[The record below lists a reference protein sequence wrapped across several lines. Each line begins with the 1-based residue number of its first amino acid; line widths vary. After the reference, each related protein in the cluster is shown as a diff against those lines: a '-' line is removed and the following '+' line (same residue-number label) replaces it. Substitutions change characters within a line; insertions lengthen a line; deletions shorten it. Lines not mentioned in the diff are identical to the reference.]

1 MKKCCLIGFVSWIL
15 ITVLWVSVGSTA
27 DSFRFTESTSYYTYY
42 WGFFFWDWREFT
54 QFTIKAKIS
63 LAGVDINWFNEDTQ
77 IQVQLNN
84 FYYTAYFGEDPR
96 YVTGKKS
103 AKLRYF
109 KSENSKRPLFTVN
122 LKWNE
127 EQLTVKITAPKC
139 YDTRSLLGLT
149 SDYFGDESGYV
160 EGKTSAV
167 ILLKDAQDVLLDAEF
182 DVAFKGTVSTKT
194 FRVREWYTNKEYDL
208 PLSKIRIRGSGTR
221 VYGISPVS
229 QQFDTTAGTSH

>member
-149 SDYFGDESGYV
+149 SDYFGDESGSIK
-160 EGKTSAV
+160 GTTSAT
-167 ILLKDAQDVLLDAEF
+167 ILLKDTQGVLLDAEF
-182 DVAFKGTVSTKT
+182 HMRFKGTVSTKT
-194 FRVREWYTNKEYDL
+194 FRVGNAYKPEEEYDFH
-208 PLSKIRIRGSGTR
+208 LSKIRIRGSGTR
-221 VYGISPVS
+221 VYSISPVS
-229 QQFDTTAGTSH
+229 Q